1 MASGFAFDPK
11 LKKFGVLEGEWA
23 QFSEEVVE
31 AANVPTPTWA
41 WFMHK
46 KEVTKRLKRELQYE
60 GDFKRVLRT
69 WNKHFKRKGF
79 QAWLELPVQKGETD
93 RSQSADQEDSDEE
106 TAIQSKKDAKK
117 NAKKFRIVVSSS
129 VEKGS
134 SVYSR
139 TSSLTRSVSREGVVG
154 NPQHRAAQKA
164 HAKATEHAA
173 EQEGKRP
180 SVEDK
185 EDGQVVQIDTVN
197 SVDKENQLDKEDS
210 TDKDSSGSKP
220 GDFKDFSGMNG
231 TNGKH
236 KEVESSTLTQTNSE
250 EVESPFG
257 TRTSP
262 EQEVEK
268 PTIIKTDSEGVE
280 SPLHIKSDPEQNL
293 EKEEKATKDDK
304 DEK

>member
-1 MASGFAFDPK
+1 MATGFGFDPK

-41 WFMHK
+41 WFMHRK
-46 KEVTKRLKRELQYE
+46 DFTKRIKRELQYE

-79 QAWLELPVQKGETD
+79 QAWLELPVGKGETD

-106 TAIQSKKDAKK
+106 IAIQSKKDAKK
-117 NAKKFRIVVSSS
+117 NSKKFRIVVSSS

-139 TSSLTRSVSREGVVG
+139 TSSLTRSISREGVVG

-164 HAKATEHAA
+164 HEKATEHAA

-180 SVEDK
+180 SADDK
-185 EDGQVVQIDTVN
+185 EVGQVVEIDTVN
-197 SVDKENQLDKEDS
+197 SADKENQLDKEDS
-210 TDKDSSGSKP
+210 VDNISSDSKQ
-220 GDFKDFSGMNG
+220 GDFKDFNG
-231 TNGKH
+231 VSEANGKQ
-236 KEVESSTLTQTNSE
+236 KEVESPTLAQTNSE
-250 EVESPFG
+250 EMESPLG
-257 TRTSP
+257 TKPSP
-262 EQEVEK
+262 EQQVEA
-268 PTIIKTDSEGVE
+268 PTIIKTDTQGIEV
-280 SPLHIKSDPEQNL
+280 PLVTKSDPEQKL
-293 EKEEKATKDDK
+293 EKEEKAIKDDK